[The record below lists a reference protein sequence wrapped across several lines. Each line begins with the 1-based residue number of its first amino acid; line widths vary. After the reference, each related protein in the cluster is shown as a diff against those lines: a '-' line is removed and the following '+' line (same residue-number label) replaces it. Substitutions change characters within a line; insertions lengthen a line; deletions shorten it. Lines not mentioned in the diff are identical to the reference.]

1 VSSRARPGGRAVRQ
15 TGASVTEASDMPTIL
30 VADDE
35 PDLLLLVS
43 VRLRKLGYTV
53 LTAGD
58 GQEAL
63 DLIAEHSPQMAVLDI
78 MMPRATG
85 TEVLD
90 RVRSD
95 PATENMLVILMSA
108 GFVAETDSEGIPT
121 GADDFL
127 HKPFRSGEMSDRVT
141 ALFARGAR
149 G

>member
-1 VSSRARPGGRAVRQ
+1 
-15 TGASVTEASDMPTIL
+15 VTEASDMPTIL

-63 DLIAEHSPQMAVLDI
+63 DLIAQHAPQMAVLDI

-85 TEVLD
+85 TEVLE

-108 GFVAETDSEGIPT
+108 GFVAETDADGIPT

-127 HKPFRSGEMSDRVT
+127 HKPFRSGEMSDRVG

-149 G
+149 GTRG